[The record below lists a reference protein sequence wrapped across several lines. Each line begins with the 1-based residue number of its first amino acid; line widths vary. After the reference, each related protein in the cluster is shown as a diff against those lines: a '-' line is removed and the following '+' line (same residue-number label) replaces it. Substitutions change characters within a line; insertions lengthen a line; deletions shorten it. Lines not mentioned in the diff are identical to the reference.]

1 MSMVI
6 PAVQEQYSLRVPAH
20 RFVQG
25 GRQVYYFALDL
36 LTADGFLPLRVD
48 DAVIKDANRKL
59 TPSHAKNIQNYLA
72 DKNDWLLGALMLGI
86 APDALVF
93 EEYAEQVDFGELR
106 IRTNQVNTMRIFDG
120 QHRRRA
126 IRDVL
131 LELREANEV
140 GAKGKYAEL
149 SSASITVG
157 LYAEEDIRILRQMF
171 VDASKTKRIEANTV
185 ARFNRR
191 DPFNLVAMWLSGTS
205 RLFKYRVEQDRSS
218 VSRVSENLL
227 AINQLASCLKTV
239 EVGYGRRVT
248 RDRSEECMRELNELQ
263 ARCGTWAND
272 FLPAAREE
280 YEGLANGALE
290 ESEIPYIRAGT
301 FLLSVT
307 FLNLLAA
314 CYHRWTELGRD
325 WQELARFIR
334 VANLRSGGGH
344 GLLVDAGLVAPDGKT
359 LFTRRQEVFAA
370 MSYII
375 DRATEYADSERL
387 AAG

>member
-6 PAVQEQYSLRVPAH
+6 QAVQEQYSLRVPAH

-72 DKNDWLLGALMLGI
+72 DKDDWLLGALMLGI
-86 APDALVF
+86 APDALEF
-93 EEYAEQVDFGELR
+93 EEYPGQADFGELR

-131 LELREANEV
+131 VELKQTDDIR
-140 GAKGKYAEL
+140 AKEKYAEL
-149 SSASITVG
+149 RGASITVG
-157 LYAEEDIRILRQMF
+157 LYGEDDIRTLKQMF

-191 DPFNLVAMWLSGTS
+191 DPFNSVAMWLSETS
-205 RLFKYRVEQDRSS
+205 RLFKFRVEQNRAS

-227 AINQLASCLKTV
+227 AINQLANCLKTL

-248 RDRSEECMRELNELQ
+248 RDRSEEYMRELNELQ
-263 ARCGTWAND
+263 ARCGTWVND

-280 YEGLANGALE
+280 YQSLANGTLDD
-290 ESEIPYIRAGT
+290 SEIPHLRANT
-301 FLLSVT
+301 FVLSVT
-307 FLNLLAA
+307 FMNLLAG
-314 CYHRWTELGRD
+314 CYHRWVELGHG
-325 WQELARFIR
+325 WQELAKFVRA
-334 VANLRSGGGH
+334 ANFKSGSGH
-344 GLLVDAGLVAPDGKT
+344 GLLVDAGMVAPDGKT
-359 LFTRRQEVFAA
+359 LFSRRQEVFAA
-370 MSYII
+370 MNYII
-375 DRATEYADSERL
+375 GKAEEQAERTVS
-387 AAG
+387 

>member
-1 MSMVI
+1 MTMVI
-6 PAVQEQYSLRVPAH
+6 HAVQEQYSLRVPAH

-72 DKNDWLLGALMLGI
+72 DKDDWLLGALMLGI
-86 APDALVF
+86 AADAIEF
-93 EEYAEQVDFGELR
+93 EEYRGQSDFGELR

-131 LELREANEV
+131 VELREADDSE
-140 GAKGKYAEL
+140 AKEKYAEL
-149 SSASITVG
+149 RDASITVG
-157 LYAEEDIRILRQMF
+157 LYAEDDIRTLRQMF

-191 DPFNLVAMWLSGTS
+191 DPFNIVAMWLSS
-205 RLFKYRVEQDRSS
+205 NSPLFKYRVEQDRSS

-227 AINQLASCLKTV
+227 AINQLATCLKTA
-239 EVGYGRRVT
+239 EVGYGRRAT
-248 RDRSEECMRELNELQ
+248 RDRNEEYMREYNELQ
-263 ARCGTWAND
+263 ARCGIWANE

-280 YEGLANGALE
+280 YQNLANGTLDD
-290 ESEIPYIRAGT
+290 SEIPHVRANT
-301 FLLSVT
+301 FVLSVT
-307 FLNLLAA
+307 FLNMLAA
-314 CYHRWTELGRD
+314 CYHRWVELERD
-325 WQELARFIR
+325 WQELAEFLRS
-334 VANLRSGGGH
+334 ANLKSGEGR

-359 LFTRRQEVFAA
+359 LFSRRQEVSAGVN
-370 MSYII
+370 YIV
-375 DRATEYADSERL
+375 DRARENAQS
-387 AAG
+387 GH